1 MDGFVF
7 FGLRLYTMDTTSLP
21 RRCLRWY
28 VLHTCQI
35 EAGKKIPYT
44 IADLMKMFL
53 IEDDR
58 VTIKQMELGE
68 EQMQALRQSLGG
80 ML

>member
-1 MDGFVF
+1 
-7 FGLRLYTMDTTSLP
+7 MDTTRLASTLSQMV
-21 RRCLRWY
+21 RTAYLARLKR
-28 VLHTCQI
+28 
-35 EAGKKIPYT
+35 EKIPYT

>member
-1 MDGFVF
+1 
-7 FGLRLYTMDTTSLP
+7 LKR
-21 RRCLRWY
+21 
-28 VLHTCQI
+28 
-35 EAGKKIPYT
+35 EKIPYT